1 VSLTSNVRKRTP
13 NLVAR
18 KFTHLVKPH
27 LAHFP
32 KDSLASSIPQ
42 RTQDLAA
49 SAYNSRKRSQGA
61 PSPRAPR
68 QYLASVALPSPSA
81 SSLYLPFRAAQ
92 WPAYA
97 PPPPELQAR
106 LQISALSPALVQAP
120 ALISAQVQA
129 QSPAQVP
136 APNPDPDSALVPS
149 QAPGPDWIRLP
160 RRQYP
165 CSRMLTHRHPAAVS
179 QKQRESQSGVRLQL
193 RQHDRFVSTHAAV
206 SSVSPARSPSHR
218 MSSTSVDHNR
228 QPRAR
233 DSRVGMRHI
242 HPSRKLPKQT

>member
-120 ALISAQVQA
+120 ALISAQVQ
-129 QSPAQVP
+129 
-136 APNPDPDSALVPS
+136 DPDSALVPS

-160 RRQYP
+160 WRQDP
-165 CSRMLTHRHPAAVS
+165 CSRMLTHRRPAAVS

>member
-1 VSLTSNVRKRTP
+1 MSLTSNVRKRTP

-49 SAYNSRKRSQGA
+49 SAYNSRRRSQGA

-68 QYLASVALPSPSA
+68 RYLASVALPSPSA

-97 PPPPELQAR
+97 PPSRASGSLADFSPVSGSGSSSSSDFRSGASSISCSSPSSKSRSRFSSGSISSSRSR
-106 LQISALSPALVQAP
+106 LDSLALAT
-120 ALISAQVQA
+120 
-129 QSPAQVP
+129 VP
-136 APNPDPDSALVPS
+136 VLPYVDTSTPCGS
-149 QAPGPDWIRLP
+149 QPK
-160 RRQYP
+160 
-165 CSRMLTHRHPAAVS
+165 TT
-179 QKQRESQSGVRLQL
+179 RESVWSSAATTSTRSVRLDARRRVVRL
-193 RQHDRFVSTHAAV
+193 TRTKPI
-206 SSVSPARSPSHR
+206 SSYV
-218 MSSTSVDHNR
+218 VDIGG
-228 QPRAR
+228 
-233 DSRVGMRHI
+233 S
-242 HPSRKLPKQT
+242 

>member
-1 VSLTSNVRKRTP
+1 MRKRTP

-49 SAYNSRKRSQGA
+49 SAYNSRRRSQGLLLQG
-61 PSPRAPR
+61 R
-68 QYLASVALPSPSA
+68 LASISPQ
-81 SSLYLPFRAAQ
+81 SLCRPHLLLLFICRFAPHSGLLT
-92 WPAYA
+92 P

-160 RRQYP
+160 WRQYP
-165 CSRMLTHRHPAAVS
+165 CSRMLTHRRPAAVS

-218 MSSTSVDHNR
+218 MSSTSEDHNR